1 MGKKPRTLRR
11 RRSRKKKRYL
21 KVLIVCE
28 GKKTEPN
35 YFRGLKDY
43 LKLSSAK
50 VKIVGAGCK
59 PREIVEQAEH
69 RRKQEQGKG
78 DPFEIVFCVFDKD
91 ERPNYKKAVDAA
103 SKYHLEV
110 IYSVPCFEYWL
121 LLHYKYTRSPGVADD
136 VLSLLKRYLPAY
148 NKGEEDIFKHFQD
161 KLEYAKENAAKS
173 LKDAESLKHARSADA
188 DNPSTKVHI
197 LVRYLQNIKKR

>member
-1 MGKKPRTLRR
+1 MGKKSRDLRR
-11 RRSRKKKRYL
+11 PRSRKKKRYL

-78 DPFEIVFCVFDKD
+78 DPFDRVFCVFDKD
-91 ERPNYKKAVDAA
+91 EPPNYKKAVDAA
-103 SKYHLEV
+103 SEYHLDV

-121 LLHYKYTRSPGVADD
+121 LLHYERTTKPGVADD
-136 VLSLLKRYLPAY
+136 VISHLMKHHLRTYDKSD
-148 NKGEEDIFKHFQD
+148 KGIFKHFRG
-161 KLEYAKENAAKS
+161 KLEDAKKNAAWA
-173 LKDAESLKHARSADA
+173 LERAESADA